1 MPGVAEDGSEWVI
14 LGRISGLFG
23 VKGWVKVFSHTS
35 PRTNILDY
43 SSWYLAQDGGWEEF
57 QLEAGKAHGK
67 GIIAQLRG
75 CSDRDLA
82 AELVGREIAIRRE
95 QLPAAE
101 EGRFYWADLEGLQ
114 VRTTEGTDLGRV
126 DHLLETGANDV
137 MVVKGERERLLPFID
152 QVISEVDLDG
162 GVITVEWDPEF

>member
-1 MPGVAEDGSEWVI
+1 
-14 LGRISGLFG
+14 
-23 VKGWVKVFSHTS
+23 
-35 PRTNILDY
+35 
-43 SSWYLAQDGGWEEF
+43 
-57 QLEAGKAHGK
+57 
-67 GIIAQLRG
+67 
-75 CSDRDLA
+75 LA
-82 AELVGREIAIRRE
+82 AELVGRDIAIRRE

-114 VRTTEGTDLGRV
+114 VRTTEGADLGRV

-137 MVVKGERERLLPFID
+137 LVVKGERERLLPFID